1 MNYNEL
7 LDYLSSIKDDKF
19 ASFSKSLSNSSYNVI
34 GVKNPIIKK
43 IIKEHKN
50 DEELDI
56 NDFILGEYVEVDLI
70 YFGLAIS
77 RLNSIDE
84 QLAFLKSKIKLAK
97 SWMITDCVSSFLK
110 KMTFKQFYNFFIH
123 SYKSKYTYERRMA
136 YVLGLKQYK
145 DERILSLLP
154 LFKNDEEYMVMMSQA
169 WLLSNI
175 AINYKD
181 EIYNYL
187 HSCIDETL
195 KRKTIS
201 KIIDSFRFSEKDKEL
216 FKSLRN
222 KKGT

>member
-77 RLNSIDE
+77 RLNSIDK

-110 KMTFKQFYNFFIH
+110 KMTFKQFYNFFTKKLPLRFH
-123 SYKSKYTYERRMA
+123 PSPLLQFLRMNF
-136 YVLGLKQYK
+136 L
-145 DERILSLLP
+145 LSLRVYHNFYISNNPFDLLDNSFFYLLL
-154 LFKNDEEYMVMMSQA
+154 LF
-169 WLLSNI
+169 
-175 AINYKD
+175 
-181 EIYNYL
+181 
-187 HSCIDETL
+187 HSLIFLYIGHFD
-195 KRKTIS
+195 
-201 KIIDSFRFSEKDKEL
+201 
-216 FKSLRN
+216 
-222 KKGT
+222 